1 MAKVNSYERKGFAAE
16 EVEIIS
22 PEVKVDMEAGR
33 RGEDPIGNIEIATD
47 KIINNS
53 QLEMERFMADEL
65 EVQLLESGS
74 EDENQFVE
82 VKVNG
87 LGYVARR
94 GDIVTMKRC
103 HVAVLAQAKELRL
116 KQVKVVNPD
125 GSMGYN
131 ETMVSKLTYP
141 FSIIHDPAGR
151 KGSDWLRQQLQ
162 NRS

>member
-1 MAKVNSYERKGFAAE
+1 MAKVNSYERKGFSSE

-22 PEVKVDMEAGR
+22 PEIKVDVEAGR

-141 FSIIHDPAGR
+141 FSIIHDPAGLNC
-151 KGSDWLRQQLQ
+151 SDWLRQQMQ

>member
-16 EVEIIS
+16 DVEIVNPAS
-22 PEVKVDMEAGR
+22 SVDMAAGR

-47 KIINNS
+47 KIISNS
-53 QLEMERFMADEL
+53 QLEMEKFMADEL
-65 EVQLLESGS
+65 EVQLLDSGS

-82 VKVNG
+82 VKVNNM
-87 LGYVARR
+87 GYIARR
-94 GDIVTMKRC
+94 GDVVNMKRC

-116 KQVKVVNPD
+116 KQVKIVNPD

-131 ETMVSKLTYP
+131 EQMVSKLTYP
-141 FSIIHDPAGR
+141 FTIVHDPAGR